1 MSAKMKI
8 ISITIFCCL
17 IMSFSLPVNAETSHS
32 NNNNLKMHFI
42 DVGQGDAIFI
52 QSPEG
57 KNILIDSGPYK
68 TKQKVISFLKDKGVK
83 TLDLVIVTHPH
94 GDHIGAMPDILQ
106 NFKVDRFY
114 MSDLNE
120 TSAEVIQLQ
129 KAIFDHGIFVLQPH
143 LDESIELEKNLVFKF
158 IAPTPGIYESINEYS
173 NVIQVTYKK
182 NRFLLMGDAGEQS
195 EAEMMYRGIDL
206 KADVIKISHHGGPTG
221 NTLPFLR
228 AVNPQIAVISTAG
241 PKNYPSEEVNNRLRY
256 LKVPVYRTDLHGTII
271 VQSNGEKIWVNY
283 DE

>member
-1 MSAKMKI
+1 MSAKMKL

-94 GDHIGAMPDILQ
+94 GDHIGSMPDILQ

-129 KAIFDHGIFVLQPH
+129 KAIFDHGIFVLKPH

-195 EAEMMYRGIDL
+195 EAEMMHRGIDL